1 MTRLFTAL
9 EIPPEIALD
18 LDMMRGGI
26 AGARWID
33 RDNYHITLRF
43 MGEVD
48 GAIDREL
55 RAALDGIRGM
65 PMEIVLRG
73 VGSFGGRKPRALW
86 AGVAD
91 NPALRELQAAQERRC
106 QQLGLAPDPRKFAP
120 HVTLARL
127 RQARLDD
134 VQRYVLGHSLYQSPP
149 FTAARFVL
157 MSSRPSR
164 GGGPYALEEAY
175 SLKR

>member
-1 MTRLFTAL
+1 MMARLFTAL

-33 RDNYHITLRF
+33 RENYHITLRF

-48 GAIDREL
+48 GAMYREL
-55 RAALDGIRGM
+55 RAALDGVRGAPLQM
-65 PMEIVLRG
+65 ALRG
-73 VGSFGGRKPRALW
+73 VGSFGGRKPHSLW
-86 AGVAD
+86 AGVAES
-91 NPALRELQAAQERRC
+91 PALRELQMAQERLC
-106 QQLGLAPDPRKFAP
+106 QQLGLAPDPRKFFP
-120 HVTLARL
+120 HVTMARL
-127 RQARLDD
+127 RQARVGD
-134 VQRYVLGHSLYQSPP
+134 VETYILGHSLYQSPP
-149 FTAARFVL
+149 FVTGRFVL

-175 SLKR
+175 PL